1 MHLDECF
8 ELAFSRSVS
17 VNDDESLDQESENTA
32 NDNYYYYLPFFN
44 NDNTSAAAMIQPKN
58 NRLDDP
64 LNNNFIVQE
73 KSGSIFSMVHCIVAV
88 WGTKSQTGF
97 YIPPEYY
104 AGYSYLF
111 EQDDQPVVGSLY
123 HEHNRNHHPAFVY
136 AENIPNNLHSH
147 HYDVYYMHGNLTQ
160 TSLHSPRH
168 VFDQNPTNYN
178 TSVMTSSVSNYTSS
192 NPITIPYIHPDLQI
206 PVPPLNLPIYFGILC
221 WSYALAGMLIL
232 YLPPKWCAFGGGKR
246 DEEGNGDGVYRKHWF
261 PLKLYGTLLI
271 VGQVSCCSPLP
282 SLIRFIYYSSDIK
295 DVIKCMFRAPAPSWQ
310 TMYI

>member
-17 VNDDESLDQESENTA
+17 ILNDDESLDQEA
-32 NDNYYYYLPFFN
+32 NDNYYYLPFFN
-44 NDNTSAAAMIQPKN
+44 NDNTSAAAMIQPKTN
-58 NRLDDP
+58 HHDDP
-64 LNNNFIVQE
+64 QNNNFVVQ
-73 KSGSIFSMVHCIVAV
+73 KSGSIFSMVHCILTG

-104 AGYSYLF
+104 AGYSYLI
-111 EQDDQPVVGSLY
+111 EQEVNQPVVGSLY
-123 HEHNRNHHPAFVY
+123 HDDDRFGAHFVHQTTIQQQQHYHEHNRNHHHPAFVY

-160 TSLHSPRH
+160 TSMHSPRH
-168 VFDQNPTNYN
+168 VLDQHRTDYN
-178 TSVMTSSVSNYTSS
+178 TSIISSNVPKSS
-192 NPITIPYIHPDLQI
+192 NPITIPYVHPELQL

-232 YLPPKWCAFGGGKR
+232 YLPPKWCEFGGGKR
-246 DEEGNGDGVYRKHWF
+246 DEEGNGEGYFRRHWF

-271 VGQVSCCSPLP
+271 VGQVSCCSLYQVL
-282 SLIRFIYYSSDIK
+282 SGLYTHFI
-295 DVIKCMFRAPAPSWQ
+295 
-310 TMYI
+310 